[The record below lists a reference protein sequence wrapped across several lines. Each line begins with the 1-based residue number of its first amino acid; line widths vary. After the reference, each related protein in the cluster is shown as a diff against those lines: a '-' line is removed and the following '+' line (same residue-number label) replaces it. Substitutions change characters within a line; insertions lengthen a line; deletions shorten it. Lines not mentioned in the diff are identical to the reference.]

1 MVTARAEVQP
11 EPGPGDRKRRTSGP
25 PRAGDGTVDGESAIG
40 IRTAAAHAST
50 AVPVAAP
57 ADAVGL
63 VLDRLRGQ
71 TFDTVAAV
79 AVCTRD
85 LLVGM
90 VTIERLLAAEPGV
103 TVAEVMDAD
112 PPTVAPGTDQEQV
125 AWRAVQHGETAL
137 AVVDGAGRFRGL
149 VPPQRLLAVL
159 LAEHDED
166 IARLGGFLG
175 SAATARSAAT
185 ESVRLRL
192 WHRLPWLLVG
202 LAGALVAAVIVGA
215 FERQLAEEVLIA
227 FFIPGVVYLADAV
240 GTQTEA
246 LVIRG
251 LAAGVGIGRV
261 AAREALTGVLLGVL
275 FAAVTYPLVLLLWQ
289 DPQVA
294 AAVAVALFAASSLAT
309 LVALV
314 LPWTLSRLGR
324 DPAFG
329 SGPLATV
336 VQDLLSIVIYFLAV
350 LAFVT

>member
-1 MVTARAEVQP
+1 MRARPDRLPAVT
-11 EPGPGDRKRRTSGP
+11 DSGV
-25 PRAGDGTVDGESAIG
+25 AGDDSPGF
-40 IRTAAAHAST
+40 RTAAAHAST

-57 ADAVGL
+57 ADPVGL

-71 TFDTVAAV
+71 TFDTAAAV
-79 AVCTRD
+79 AVCSGD

-90 VTIERLLAAEPGV
+90 VTIERLLAADPGV
-103 TVAEVMDAD
+103 AVAEVMDTG

-125 AWRAVQHGETAL
+125 AWRAVQHGATAL

-175 SAATARSAAT
+175 TAATARSAVT
-185 ESVRLRL
+185 ESVQLRL

-202 LAGALVAAVIVGA
+202 LAGALLAAVIVGA
-215 FERQLAEEVLIA
+215 FEQQLAEEVLIA

-251 LAAGVGIGRV
+251 LAAGVGIARV
-261 AAREALTGVLLGVL
+261 AAREALTGILLGLL

-289 DPQVA
+289 NQQVA

-309 LVALV
+309 VVALA
-314 LPWTLSRLGR
+314 LPWILNRLGH

>member
-1 MVTARAEVQP
+1 MIGAGATATRARAAPLEDEV
-11 EPGPGDRKRRTSGP
+11 E
-25 PRAGDGTVDGESAIG
+25 G

-57 ADAVGL
+57 GDTVGH
-63 VLDRLRGQ
+63 VLDGLRGR
-71 TFDTVAAV
+71 TFDTAAAV
-79 AVCTRD
+79 AVCTGD

-90 VTIERLLAAEPGV
+90 VTMERLLAAGPGG
-103 TVAEVMDAD
+103 TVAEVMDPD
-112 PPTVAPGTDQEQV
+112 PPTVTPGTDQEQV

-185 ESVRLRL
+185 ESVRRRL

-251 LAAGVGIGRV
+251 LAAGVGIRRV
-261 AAREALTGVLLGVL
+261 AAREAVTGALLGLL
-275 FAAVTYPLVLLLWQ
+275 FAAVTYPLVLLLWH
-289 DPQVA
+289 DPRVA

-309 LVALV
+309 LIALV
-314 LPWTLSRLGR
+314 LPWTLDRLGR